1 MNIYRRSPVKEVTII
16 EDINE
21 ESLLVKQFKNLKE
34 TRLNERLLLVDQLN
48 NNSKKDKGNMDVSN
62 YLNSNYDEIE
72 KKGCVYIISTDKKG
86 IYKCGRTKGSTN
98 RRVRELQTACINTI
112 NILFEYRTG
121 NEVLLETLVHY
132 ILDRYRVNSNRE
144 HFECDLDFMKMVI
157 EYNGKMID
165 TCKSAFHTIP
175 KDEFIHTINKN
186 VNMSF
191 VTGSYNDNSGKLKT
205 LLEKNFEKGGKD
217 DYIMLKEIKD
227 IVKKNDIKIKENVLI
242 NVINFVFDGCK
253 YVKDT
258 YINDTRKKKVF
269 KGLKK

>member
-1 MNIYRRSPVKEVTII
+1 MW
-16 EDINE
+16 
-21 ESLLVKQFKNLKE
+21 
-34 TRLNERLLLVDQLN
+34 
-48 NNSKKDKGNMDVSN
+48 KDKGSA
-62 YLNSNYDEIE
+62 
-72 KKGCVYIISTDKKG
+72 
-86 IYKCGRTKGSTN
+86 N
-98 RRVRELQTACINTI
+98 RRVKELQTGCVDTI
-112 NILFEYRTG
+112 DILFEYKTG

-132 ILDRYRVNSNRE
+132 ILSRYRVNSNRE

-191 VTGSYNDNSGKLKT
+191 VTGNYNDNSRKLKA
-205 LLEKNFEKGGKD
+205 LLEKHFEKGGKD

-227 IVKKNDIKIKENVLI
+227 IVKKNGIKIKADVLQK
-242 NVINFVFDGCK
+242 VLSFVFDGCK

-258 YINDTRKKKVF
+258 YINANRKKNVF
-269 KGLKK
+269 KYLKIKYN